1 MNYCVPFS
9 ILPFNLP
16 TTYEM
21 KENDEKYC
29 IFSFFLGNKTK
40 NLYNVMFFQGIVLYI
55 ILFWQ
60 QSTGFIQ
67 LHHKKNIPPKAKM
80 QPQLD
85 IRVQWKKILEMQE
98 INSDTTALGWMLWP
112 MGFSLSMNSFG
123 WLFVSFNL
131 GLI

>member
-67 LHHKKNIPPKAKM
+67 LYHKKKYPSKSQDAATV
-80 QPQLD
+80 
-85 IRVQWKKILEMQE
+85 RH
-98 INSDTTALGWMLWP
+98 
-112 MGFSLSMNSFG
+112 
-123 WLFVSFNL
+123 
-131 GLI
+131 